1 MALEI
6 SFLTFLVLLAVASTR
21 LIYHDGVSRQIKR
34 MANHC
39 KMLAALIVSTV
50 IFAFSIGVQVHEEV
64 EELKQENETMLRQI
78 ATQTQAR
85 EISTEP
91 VVEAVTK
98 NGHTISLR
106 SPDELRA
113 FFGSNR
119 RRDDSLRPVDGRE
132 AANRIPVDGSAGSY
146 ARDLLAIPFVHGR
159 SQPWTRTKS
168 SSAWTDDGSEI
179 NEARTF

>member
-85 EISTEP
+85 EISKEP

-98 NGHTISLR
+98 NGHTITLR

-113 FFGSNR
+113 IFGSNGR
-119 RRDDSLRPVDGRE
+119 RYDDLRRLDGRE
-132 AANRIPVDGSAGSY
+132 TADRLPVDGSARNY
-146 ARDLLAIPFVHGR
+146 ARDLLAIPFVHGK
-159 SQPWTRTKS
+159 SGTRTWSAPS
-168 SSAWTDDGSEI
+168 SWTDDGSEI